1 MGHAKTTRIFLDA
14 YMTVNYFNLLFIQ
27 YTGCIT
33 VHVCGGKVFLK
44 KRCSSPGQSDN
55 AKTCACF
62 KENKH
67 NKHLTIVSDV
77 LPQYFF
83 SFVIVAHFQLMH
95 VRLGIL
101 LKDTT
106 MRDINNYIILPR
118 RILYKE
124 LVNMSLFL
132 FLLACH
138 AALVFPAVQPQ

>member
-33 VHVCGGKVFLK
+33 VYGGKVFLK

-67 NKHLTIVSDV
+67 NEHLTIVSDV

-95 VRLGIL
+95 VWLGIL
-101 LKDTT
+101 LKDAT

-118 RILYKE
+118 RILCRE

>member
-1 MGHAKTTRIFLDA
+1 
-14 YMTVNYFNLLFIQ
+14 MTVNYFNLLFIQ

-33 VHVCGGKVFLK
+33 VYGGKVFLK

-67 NKHLTIVSDV
+67 NEHLTIVSDV

-95 VRLGIL
+95 V
-101 LKDTT
+101 
-106 MRDINNYIILPR
+106 
-118 RILYKE
+118 
-124 LVNMSLFL
+124 
-132 FLLACH
+132 
-138 AALVFPAVQPQ
+138 